1 MNQYQHQQRPNP
13 LEDLKRFFKSSGI
26 LPRLIII
33 NVAVWILIQ
42 IVFVIAWTF
51 NSSELFIEQTI
62 LDYFALPASL
72 ELLIIRPWTLFT
84 YMFLHTSFW
93 HILFNML
100 WLYWFGKIFTQYLN
114 ERQLITTYILGGLA
128 GGLLYMLAYNI
139 FPVFQPYIP
148 NARALGASASVMGI
162 VAAISLYV
170 PNYTISLIFFGR
182 VKIFYLALVLF
193 IIDFFM
199 IRHGNAGGHIAHIG
213 GAIYG
218 FIYVYYLRRGKDIS
232 KLFPR
237 FGNKG
242 RKVKFTYK
250 KSTPKKEKHKRPASD
265 DSFNRNRAEK
275 QKHIDEILDKISRSG
290 YDSLSK
296 EEKELLFNSSN
307 KK

>member
-1 MNQYQHQQRPNP
+1 MNQFQYQQRPNP

-26 LPRLIII
+26 LPKLIII
-33 NVAVWILIQ
+33 NVVAWILIQ
-42 IVFVIAWTF
+42 IVFVIAWAF
-51 NSSELFIEQTI
+51 NSSDIVMEWTI
-62 LDYFALPASL
+62 LDYFALPASMDT
-72 ELLIIRPWTLFT
+72 LLLRPWTLFT

-114 ERQLITTYILGGLA
+114 ERQLITTYFLGGLA
-128 GGLLYMLAYNI
+128 GGVLYILAYNV
-139 FPVFQPYIP
+139 FPVFQADVQ

-218 FIYVYYLRRGKDIS
+218 FIYVYYLRKGKDIS
-232 KLFPR
+232 KLFPH
-237 FGNKG
+237 FGSRGKT
-242 RKVKFTYK
+242 VKFTYK
-250 KSTPKKEKHKRPASD
+250 KSKPNKAKYKRPASD
-265 DSFNRNRAEK
+265 EAYNRNRTDK
-275 QKHIDEILDKISRSG
+275 QKRIDEVLDKISRSG
-290 YDSLSK
+290 YDSLSN